1 MGLRHFLLSKY
12 FLKQLIIAASLSV
25 IILWGALKVL
35 DIYTLHGRTIL
46 VPDLEGYYPDIAGA
60 LLTEKDLRYIVNDSI
75 FDNTRER
82 GTIALQDPAPGTEVK
97 RNRTI
102 YLTTVAVLPEMV
114 PMPDLTDLSR
124 RQAVTLLETHGLRV
138 GRIEYRPDIARN
150 AVLEQKYNN
159 GVIEAGAPVAKGTSI
174 DLVLGEGLGENI
186 TTVPFVIGMSP
197 EEAART
203 LIRASLNVGE
213 EILMGES
220 ASNRKVYLQE
230 PDPLNEPVYLQA
242 GSMVDLYYRSSDD
255 FDFDAYLVELLSVPI
270 PLLTGK
276 TPDEVRIL
284 LESQDLEVGKE
295 YFEDGATR
303 ENAIAKKQEPIFEE
317 GVKIPQGES
326 IDIWYEPAE
335 EFEIDDLNQ
344 SFE

>member
-1 MGLRHFLLSKY
+1 MSLRQFILSRV
-12 FLKQLIIAASLSV
+12 FLKHLLFAASLSV
-25 IILWGALKVL
+25 IIIWGALKVL
-35 DIYTLHGRTIL
+35 DIYTLHGRTIK
-46 VPDLEGYYPDIAGA
+46 VPVLEGYHPEVAGA
-60 LLTEKDLRYIVNDSI
+60 LLTEKNLRYVVIDSV

-82 GTIALQDPAPGTEVK
+82 GTVALQDPVPGTEVK

-102 YLTTVAVLPEMV
+102 YLTTVAVMPEMV

-150 AVLEQKYNN
+150 AVLEQKFND
-159 GVIEAGAPVAKGTSI
+159 GIIEAGAPVAKGTSI

-186 TTVPFVIGMSP
+186 TVVPFVIGMKP

-213 EILMGES
+213 EIYMGES
-220 ASNRKVYLQE
+220 SENPKVYLQE
-230 PDPLNEPVYLQA
+230 PDPLEKPVYLQA
-242 GSMVDLYYRSSDD
+242 GSMIDLFYRSADD
-255 FDFDAYLVELLSVPI
+255 FDFEAYLVELLSVPVPRLI
-270 PLLTGK
+270 GK

-284 LESQDLEVGKE
+284 LEGQELEVGLE
-295 YFEDGATR
+295 VFEDGATR
-303 ENAIAKKQEPIFEE
+303 ENAVVSKQEPIFEE
-317 GVKIPQGES
+317 GVKIPRGES

-335 EFEIDDLNQ
+335 VIEIEDINE
-344 SFE
+344 SYE

>member
-1 MGLRHFLLSKY
+1 M
-12 FLKQLIIAASLSV
+12 KQLLLAASLSV
-25 IILWGALKVL
+25 IIIWGVLKIL
-35 DIYTLHGRTIL
+35 DIYTLHGRTII
-46 VPDLEGYYPDIAGA
+46 VPALEGYHPEDAGL
-60 LLTEKDLRYIVNDSI
+60 LLTEKNLRYVINDSV

-124 RQAVTLLETHGLRV
+124 RQAVSLLETHGLRV

-150 AVLEQKYNN
+150 AVLEQKFND

-186 TTVPFVIGMSP
+186 TFVPFVVGMKP

-203 LIRASLNVGE
+203 LISASLNVGE
-213 EILMGES
+213 EVYMGES
-220 ASNRKVYLQE
+220 STNPKVYLQD
-230 PDPLNEPVYLQA
+230 PDPLKKPVYLQA
-242 GSMVDLYYRSSDD
+242 GSMVDLFYRSADD
-255 FDFDAYLVELLSVPI
+255 FDFEAYLEELLSVPI
-270 PLLTGK
+270 PRLIGK

-284 LESQDLEVGKE
+284 LESQDLEVGLE
-295 YFEDGATR
+295 IFEDGATR
-303 ENAIAKKQEPIFEE
+303 ENAVAKKQEPVFEE
-317 GVKIPQGES
+317 GVIIPKGES
-326 IDIWYEPAE
+326 IDVWYEPAE
-335 EFEIDDLNQ
+335 EIEIDDLNQ
-344 SFE
+344 PYE